1 MIRRVQIAVIM
12 VAAVLAAAVAAPA
25 VALAEPQ
32 GEVADA
38 FLAAAKSQDRKAALS
53 LLAADVSIAFPA
65 GADHGRQGYGEGQ
78 PFVIGYLDG
87 LFGADKGL
95 SVDSAAPEGDAVRF
109 LAHRPGERYAIDV
122 EVQGH
127 QVVKVTVNLEDQAAM
142 AALASAD

>member
-1 MIRRVQIAVIM
+1 MIRRVLI
-12 VAAVLAAAVAAPA
+12 AAVLAAAVTVPA
-25 VALAEPQ
+25 VASAEPQ
-32 GEVADA
+32 KEVADA
-38 FLAAAKSQDRKAALS
+38 FIAAARTQDRKAALS

-95 SVDSAAPEGDAVRF
+95 SVDSAALDGDAVRF

-122 EVQGH
+122 EVRDH
-127 QVVKVTVNLEDQAAM
+127 QVVKVTVNLEDQAAV